1 MNIVIMKHCAEYL
14 SRYLGRY
21 LRGTSGIAAMEYA
34 IIVGVVV
41 VGVGTAVATFQD
53 EIVALI
59 TDVTTDVT
67 NTRATIT
74 NANT

>member
-1 MNIVIMKHCAEYL
+1 MNIVIIKHCAGYL

-41 VGVGTAVATFQD
+41 VGVGVAVATFQD
-53 EIVALI
+53 AIVGLI
-59 TDVTTDVT
+59 GDVTTDVA
-67 NTRATIT
+67 NTRTTIT